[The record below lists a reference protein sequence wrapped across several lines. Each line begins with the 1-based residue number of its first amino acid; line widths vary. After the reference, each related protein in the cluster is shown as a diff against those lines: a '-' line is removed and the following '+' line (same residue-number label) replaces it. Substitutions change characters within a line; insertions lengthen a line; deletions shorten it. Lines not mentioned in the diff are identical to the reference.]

1 MNPRQFARFTTK
13 WLAAGIGFAA
23 ASYATY
29 VGITFLRYGKTKPAE
44 GADTD
49 VLLDTLMPNYEV
61 VDRHKARIAAP
72 PDVALSVAAE
82 LNLRSCPAVRG
93 IFKGRELIMRSRPD
107 NTVRPRGLLLEMK
120 SLGWRVLAEVPG
132 REIVAGAVT
141 KPWEPNPVF
150 RGLAPEQFTQFHEPG
165 FVKIIR
171 TLRADPDGNGETVFR
186 TETRA
191 TATDF
196 EARKK
201 FRRYWAFLSPGIVAI
216 RTVMLPAIKAES
228 ERRWRR
234 VAA

>member
-93 IFKGRELIMRSRPD
+93 IFQGQRVDHAQQARQYGSAARTPAGNEELGLARIGGGARSRD
-107 NTVRPRGLLLEMK
+107 RCRCCHEAM
-120 SLGWRVLAEVPG
+120 
-132 REIVAGAVT
+132 GA
-141 KPWEPNPVF
+141 
-150 RGLAPEQFTQFHEPG
+150 EPG
-165 FVKIIR
+165 VSR
-171 TLRADPDGNGETVFR
+171 V
-186 TETRA
+186 
-191 TATDF
+191 
-196 EARKK
+196 
-201 FRRYWAFLSPGIVAI
+201 SS
-216 RTVMLPAIKAES
+216 RTVHAVPRTRIRKNHLDVACGS
-228 ERRWRR
+228 RRQWRNGIPDR
-234 VAA
+234 NAGSSYRF